1 MWGCYWGWDAQY
13 VGDINELVKKARTSS
28 ASVLKEE
35 PALRKQALEKYLEA
49 NPDVKH
55 NMAAAKNI
63 FFEKYG
69 HAPKSDKQNKEYADL
84 MQKYVG
90 HVDIDVKKILGN
102 GAVEQARTQK
112 KHIAP
117 ATFTRKQDKLNK
129 AVLNKAV
136 LNKAVEH
143 KREQAAKRA
152 ASKAKRQQA
161 HVAASKPKHHHAN
174 DDAGV
179 LDHADDAGVLDHVA
193 AVKMSSQMMRKNE
206 AGVSKQ
212 TIGKMKTLKSYEKTH
227 KNFAGNIEKVH
238 MAWAKLHSGPPKS
251 ADEQTEYAAL
261 LKSIVGDVDV
271 KHSAKPKNQ
280 VSSFVKRLYMF
291 MSVHINVYVS
301 SIVEGLLLC
310 QPLNTHTFDT
320 HTHLV

>member
-1 MWGCYWGWDAQY
+1 MWGSCWGWDAQY

-129 AVLNKAV
+129 MVLNEAV

-143 KREQAAKRA
+143 KREQAEKHA

-179 LDHADDAGVLDHVA
+179 LDHADDARVLDHAA

-206 AGVSKQ
+206 AGASKQ
-212 TIGKMKTLKSYEKTH
+212 TISKMKTLKSYEKTH

-238 MAWAKLHSGPPKS
+238 MAWAKLHSAPPKS

-280 VSSFVKRLYMF
+280 VSSFVKRL
-291 MSVHINVYVS
+291 
-301 SIVEGLLLC
+301 
-310 QPLNTHTFDT
+310 
-320 HTHLV
+320 

>member
-1 MWGCYWGWDAQY
+1 M
-13 VGDINELVKKARTSS
+13 GDINELVKKARTSS

-35 PALRKQALEKYLEA
+35 PALRKQALEKYLQA

-129 AVLNKAV
+129 AVLNEAV
-136 LNKAVEH
+136 VNKAVEH
-143 KREQAAKRA
+143 KREQAEKHA

-179 LDHADDAGVLDHVA
+179 LDHAA

-206 AGVSKQ
+206 AGASKQ
-212 TIGKMKTLKSYEKTH
+212 TISKMKTLKSYEKTH

-280 VSSFVKRLYMF
+280 VSSFVKRL
-291 MSVHINVYVS
+291 
-301 SIVEGLLLC
+301 
-310 QPLNTHTFDT
+310 
-320 HTHLV
+320 